1 MTDFI
6 LASASP
12 RRKELMEIITKD
24 FEVIVSDTDESVIDK
39 ETTPPGIYV
48 QELALLKAAASAKA
62 VLKKKN
68 ALIIGADTIVV
79 SEGRILG
86 KPKDE
91 AEAFDILKKLSGKT
105 HEVYTGFCIM
115 RIKDA
120 YTICDCVKTEVTFRS
135 LSDERIN
142 AYIQTGEPLD
152 KAGAYGIQ
160 GKGSMLI
167 KNISGDYFNVV
178 GFPVSEIAA
187 ALEKEFDVDVMK

>member
-62 VLKKKN
+62 VLRKKN